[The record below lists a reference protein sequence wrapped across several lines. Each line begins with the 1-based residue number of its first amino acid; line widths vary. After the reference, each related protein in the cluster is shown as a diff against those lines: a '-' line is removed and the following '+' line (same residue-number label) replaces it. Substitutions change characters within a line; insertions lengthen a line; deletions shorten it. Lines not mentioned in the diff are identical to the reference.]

1 MNTQATLPLARLLA
15 LAALSAVGHAQQP
28 GILFTTSQNEQT
40 LSGSGGTVLK
50 DLRPNEVAY
59 LSFTP
64 CPVISAEKWAP
75 NTCYQT
81 MAGNED
87 GGPDYYNPTLFGS
100 IDALCEVLSPIAGGS
115 QRTVFISPSV
125 AMGTSNSGAPGLRPG
140 DLGRIIRVGT
150 TEGQVEHF
158 LRAEDLQIALGLP
171 PTPIVV
177 DVDAAAVDLSSGI
190 YLSLDQTHLINT
202 PCGPTLLQDGDV
214 LVIPASAITWN
225 SNLCVQSVLPASA
238 HVLYT
243 EAQMDAFVTS
253 AGIHDRF
260 GNCVSQVLDVEALE
274 IDFSGPFSMTIP
286 CPGAILMAP
295 ALIFTAETLTG
306 GGVCTTAA
314 GGQIYAAGCGRLGMS
329 CGTPLPTLGDQ
340 VGLLPPSGTLGVP
353 SYLNALTGSW
363 QQLFVIEPKQH
374 MFPRNN
380 PAVVDLNVPPSI
392 VFAVLAVQWAPPTI
406 AQSFTWSWNYFPD
419 AYVLPW
425 AWVSTPIWTPGFH
438 TITSP
443 NIPVAIQLV
452 WQALALDTNGQII
465 LSTPAMMDVL

>member
-1 MNTQATLPLARLLA
+1 
-15 LAALSAVGHAQQP
+15 
-28 GILFTTSQNEQT
+28 
-40 LSGSGGTVLK
+40 
-50 DLRPNEVAY
+50 
-59 LSFTP
+59 
-64 CPVISAEKWAP
+64 
-75 NTCYQT
+75 
-81 MAGNED
+81 
-87 GGPDYYNPTLFGS
+87 
-100 IDALCEVLSPIAGGS
+100 
-115 QRTVFISPSV
+115 
-125 AMGTSNSGAPGLRPG
+125 
-140 DLGRIIRVGT
+140 
-150 TEGQVEHF
+150 
-158 LRAEDLQIALGLP
+158 
-171 PTPIVV
+171 
-177 DVDAAAVDLSSGI
+177 
-190 YLSLDQTHLINT
+190 
-202 PCGPTLLQDGDV
+202 
-214 LVIPASAITWN
+214 
-225 SNLCVQSVLPASA
+225 
-238 HVLYT
+238 
-243 EAQMDAFVTS
+243 
-253 AGIHDRF
+253 
-260 GNCVSQVLDVEALE
+260 
-274 IDFSGPFSMTIP
+274 
-286 CPGAILMAP
+286 MAP